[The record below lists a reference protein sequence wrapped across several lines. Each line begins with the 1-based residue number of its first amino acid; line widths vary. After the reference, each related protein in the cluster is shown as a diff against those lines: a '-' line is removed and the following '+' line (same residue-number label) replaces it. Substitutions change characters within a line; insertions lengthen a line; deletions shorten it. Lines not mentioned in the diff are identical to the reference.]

1 MNLSTEK
8 AVIGFIGLG
17 VMGKSMARNLM
28 KAGYRLHVYN
38 RTKSKADEL
47 LQEGAVWHDSA
58 DGVAQQ
64 ADVTITMVEYPRD
77 VEQIVLGQTGVLAA
91 AKEGAVLIDMTTSS
105 PELAARIYEEC
116 LKRGVRALD
125 APVSGGD
132 IGARDG
138 KLSIMVGGDE
148 EVFEAALPVLQAM
161 GSNIVYQGKAGAGQH
176 TKMCNQIA
184 IAANMMGVSEALAY
198 AERSGLNPTTVL
210 KSIETGAAGSWSL
223 SNLAPRIIAG
233 NYAPGFY
240 VKHMIKDLGIALQ
253 AAESMGLEAHGLSLA
268 RTLYERLAE
277 SGEAE
282 SGTQALIK
290 LYRAGTIA

>member
-1 MNLSTEK
+1 MNSSTEK
-8 AVIGFIGLG
+8 GVIGFIGLG

-28 KAGYRLHVYN
+28 KAGYRLHVHN
-38 RTKSKADEL
+38 RTKNKADEL

-58 DGVAQQ
+58 ESLARQ

-77 VEQIVLGQTGVLAA
+77 VEQIVLGQNGILAA
-91 AKEGAVLIDMTTSS
+91 AKEGSLLIDMTTSS
-105 PELAARIYEEC
+105 PALAERIYEAC

-148 EVFEAALPVLQAM
+148 DAFTSALPVFQAM

-184 IAANMMGVSEALAY
+184 IAGNMMGVTEALAY
-198 AERSGLNPTTVL
+198 AERSGLDPTVVL
-210 KSIETGAAGSWSL
+210 QSIETGAAGSWSL
-223 SNLAPRIIAG
+223 SNLGPRIIAG

-253 AAESMGLEAHGLSLA
+253 SAEAMGLEAHGLSLA
-268 RTLYERLAE
+268 RSLYERLAE
-277 SGEAE
+277 TGEAE

-290 LYRAGTIA
+290 LYRQDQ